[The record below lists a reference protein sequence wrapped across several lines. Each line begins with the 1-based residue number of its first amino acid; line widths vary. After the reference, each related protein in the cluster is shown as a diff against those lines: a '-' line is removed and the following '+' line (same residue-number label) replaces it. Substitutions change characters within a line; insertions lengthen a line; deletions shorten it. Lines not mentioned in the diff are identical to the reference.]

1 MNMIPLAFFAPGH
14 GIYWLIGVLLV
25 LIIYKWKT
33 VLMWLLYLLLLPLV
47 FPIAII
53 SAIFKWEPKFVK
65 KWEKDIDE
73 YKKKNNKLDRNR

>member
-1 MNMIPLAFFAPGH
+1 MIPLAFFAPGH